1 MNTTKQP
8 DLRFNLVA
16 AIFTRKVNNQPQF
29 TACVVNILS
38 FECLFLGLAGPHQ
51 TFIDI
56 QQTIDSTTY
65 SYDSPTSSLAQLQEH
80 MSRFRLSSRTNKP
93 QKHRQSHKQQL
104 SFLISDIHK
113 YLFSAMHHKEITKPK
128 FLVRQSIPCGV

>member
-1 MNTTKQP
+1 MNMTKQS

-38 FECLFLGLAGPHQ
+38 FECMFLGLAGPHQ
-51 TFIDI
+51 TFVDI

-80 MSRFRLSSRTNKP
+80 MSRFHLSSRTYKP
-93 QKHRQSHKQQL
+93 RKHRQSHKQQL
-104 SFLISDIHK
+104 SFLISDFTSIC
-113 YLFSAMHHKEITKPK
+113 FQPCIT
-128 FLVRQSIPCGV
+128 RNE